1 MYVYAEL
8 GNVPLYGDGGLRVP
22 AIVLGIICCDAKS
35 LLIFGVPDGWPF
47 IWTVWEK

>member
-1 MYVYAEL
+1 ME
-8 GNVPLYGDGGLRVP
+8 GGGLSVS

-47 IWTVWEK
+47 IWTVWGK